1 MPALRQQGGH
11 GAVWAEVDFQPMTT
25 DAIPRTDDATDGALR
40 RRLSVSF
47 AASVCVHLAAIL
59 VLVGLFESTPMP
71 LSRLAS
77 APSIEVA
84 LVEPPSIR
92 FSPPPEAPP
101 LAAEVPVAPL
111 PVAPLPTRP
120 PVQWRPSPP
129 PPDQPQGPAPP
140 EALVSSEVS
149 AAAVPTGAQVPPGST
164 SVGALKD
171 TERLGRT
178 QALRLAQ
185 RFPKAAANP
194 ARLREPLVVPYPPR
208 AAWEHREARIIALL
222 ILDTDGRIVETTLFP
237 DDPLFAPTVL
247 DVLSHAR
254 LAPAEL
260 DGKPLPYWTILEFVF
275 TLRRATAAPQEPRPG

>member
-11 GAVWAEVDFQPMTT
+11 GAVREKVDFQPMTA
-25 DAIPRTDDATDGALR
+25 DAIPRTNDATDGAIR
-40 RRLSVSF
+40 QRLSVSF
-47 AASVCVHLAAIL
+47 AVSLCVHVVAIL
-59 VLVGLFESTPMP
+59 VLVGLFGSMPMP
-71 LSRLAS
+71 LSRLAGVPS
-77 APSIEVA
+77 IQVALVVAPSIV
-84 LVEPPSIR
+84 

-101 LAAEVPVAPL
+101 LAAEVPAAPAPAAPL
-111 PVAPLPTRP
+111 PAPP

-129 PPDQPQGPAPP
+129 TDQPQVPAPP
-140 EALVSSEVS
+140 GPQVPSEAS
-149 AAAVPTGAQVPPGST
+149 AAMPTGAQVPPGST

-171 TERLGRT
+171 IERLGRT

-237 DDPLFAPTVL
+237 DDPLFAPTVV
-247 DVLSHAR
+247 DVLNRAR

-260 DGKPLPYWTILEFVF
+260 DGKPVPYWTILEFVF
-275 TLRRATAAPQEPRPG
+275 TLRHTAPAPEPRPG